1 MNFECKLALRSLN
14 KLVKKEEEK
23 VTERGENEEMRGVW

>member
-1 MNFECKLALRSLN
+1 MKIECKLALRRLN

-23 VTERGENEEMRGVW
+23 VTEGGESEEMRGTW